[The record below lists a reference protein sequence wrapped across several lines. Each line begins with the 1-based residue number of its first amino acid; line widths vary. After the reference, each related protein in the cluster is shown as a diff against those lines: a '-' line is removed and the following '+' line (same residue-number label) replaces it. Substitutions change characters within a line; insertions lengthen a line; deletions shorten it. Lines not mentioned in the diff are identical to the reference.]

1 MREIWT
7 IFQKDGSEWQTFR
20 YSALGEL
27 TDNIRIF
34 SF

>member
-7 IFQKDGSEWQTFR
+7 IFQKDGSGWQTFR